1 MKTALA
7 IVGTAV
13 SAALLLRSLRN
24 GRAPAVVRQ
33 VFDAARGVLQL
44 AAVVAVVV
52 ITGVRSPLPLLLIAV
67 GVGLATGALIG
78 STLQLEVRERRIFA
92 RRSIVGATVWGAGLV
107 VAQLAG
113 IADRAGAFRVGQA
126 ISWFGLAVA
135 IGTFAGRSPRLGE
148 LRQRIALGTV
158 AGGALL
164 VALTAAAYPPRP
176 TTAAAGAPAGS
187 GESRWVLDEVVTGA
201 MDGFTTFTHTPGSIT
216 AEVSVDGYRASFTAG
231 YEPLPAAELFQGDE
245 VVIEVKASAT
255 VQGTVQQYST
265 LDVIQIGID
274 GWSGAAVGV
283 NVSCTDPIGDE
294 PLYCTGP
301 DSNQGTFTWEVPA
314 AGSGSQFAIGIGVL
328 NCSCE
333 IVWVY
338 EPTTAPQTD
347 NSTSGDPGGDTGGDS
362 DAPAA
367 PADTDTDGDSS
378 SDTDDNDEDV
388 ADDEEISED
397 EALGSAIAVVLIS
410 ILIGLIDVAEIPP
423 GPSGPPKSRT
433 LPPPPPDPA
442 YIEAMADQADQWA
455 LDTIVAGIDYEAVT
469 DEIHAIRER
478 ARRGQSQPGDA
489 ELLRAMRDA
498 LFAIRER
505 ELAGET
511 ASWEQNA
518 AVLGAIETVMGI
530 EMEFGKAAAGTFGP
544 TSATLYAGFVETLS
558 NRDKGLANALG
569 HGAVGGAS
577 ALVGSRTAPSMDK
590 LRGAMDLVRAGGRN
604 AAESAA
610 EDLGHQ
616 LVDSGGDVTKID
628 PTRTAGSAV
637 TGFVTGAGAR
647 AVTPQVRADLP
658 TPGRSGDLPAPA
670 PRPRTG
676 DLAPPTPTRG
686 VDLPP
691 PRPAGPPTP
700 PRLDNDPPYTPPP
713 IDTTPAPVDVYEP
726 PTRPVANGLPQTDMA
741 PADLFPDAPE
751 LPPRIVLHQDAAGNF
766 LDPGGNPLYR
776 MTPQGPQDMD
786 GNQISRIIFDGKQ
799 RPIGYE
805 LADGTQ
811 VISNAEYD
819 PGAFGTVS
827 GPAAPPIDPDALPP
841 TGQQPRR

>member
-1 MKTALA
+1 VKTALA

-13 SAALLLRSLRN
+13 SAALLLRSLRK

-33 VFDAARGVLQL
+33 VFDAARSVLQL

-67 GVGLATGALIG
+67 GVGLAAGSFIG
-78 STLQLEVRERRIFA
+78 STLQLELREQRIFA
-92 RRSIVGATVWGAGLV
+92 RRSIIGATVWGTGLV

-113 IADRAGAFRVGQA
+113 IADRTGAFRVGQA

-164 VALTAAAYPPRP
+164 VALAAAAYPPP
-176 TTAAAGAPAGS
+176 TTTAAAGAPAGT

-201 MDGFTTFTHTPGSIT
+201 MDGFTTFAHTPGSIT
-216 AEVSVDGYRASFTAG
+216 AEINVDGYKATFTAS
-231 YEPLPAAELFQGDE
+231 YEPLPAAELFQGDQVE
-245 VVIEVKASAT
+245 IEVTANAT

-274 GWSGAAVGV
+274 GWTGAAVGV
-283 NVSCTDPIGDE
+283 NVSCTDPIGEE

-347 NSTSGDPGGDTGGDS
+347 NSTGGDPGGDPGGDT
-362 DAPAA
+362 PIA
-367 PADTDTDGDSS
+367 PAD
-378 SDTDDNDEDV
+378 SDTDSEAV

-423 GPSGPPKSRT
+423 GPSAPPKSRT

-442 YIEAMADQADQWA
+442 YIDAMADQADQWA
-455 LDTIVAGIDYEAVT
+455 LDAVIAGIPYEAIT
-469 DEIHAIRER
+469 DQIREIRER
-478 ARRGQSQPGDA
+478 AKLGQSQPGDA
-489 ELLRAMRDA
+489 ELLRAIRDA
-498 LFAIRER
+498 LWAIGVRER
-505 ELAGET
+505 AGT
-511 ASWEQNA
+511 AATEEQNA
-518 AVLGAIETVMGI
+518 AVLGALETVMGI
-530 EMEFGKAAAGTFGP
+530 EIEFLKASAGTLGP
-544 TSATLYAGFVETLS
+544 ATATLYAGVIETIA
-558 NRDKGLANALG
+558 NRDKGLAKALG
-569 HGAVGGAS
+569 HGAVAGGS
-577 ALVGSRTAPSMDK
+577 ALVGSRAAPAMEN
-590 LRGAMDLVRAGGRN
+590 LRGAMGILRAGGRN

-610 EDLGHQ
+610 EDIGHQ

-628 PTRTAGSAV
+628 PTRTAGSAA
-637 TGFVTGAGAR
+637 TGFVAGAGAR
-647 AVTPQVRADLP
+647 AMTPMFDGDVP
-658 TPGRSGDLPAPA
+658 TPPRSGDLPTPA

-676 DLAPPTPTRG
+676 DLAPPRG
-686 VDLPP
+686 ADLPP

-700 PRLDNDPPYTPPP
+700 PRLDNDPAYRPPP
-713 IDTTPAPVDVYEP
+713 PVDTTPAPVDVYEP
-726 PTRPVANGLPQTDMA
+726 PTRPVSSGLPQTDMA
-741 PADLFPDAPE
+741 PTDMFPDSPE
-751 LPPRIVLHQDAAGNF
+751 LPPRIRLHQDAAGNF

-811 VISNAEYD
+811 VIGNAEYD